1 MTSLWSACVVYLDE
15 FTVCVGGQVLDQP
28 LTVVLPMHNCERQL
42 RSSVLDILDLTSS
55 VTRMLQIVVVDDGST
70 DDTYET
76 ACELARLYPQLTVLR
91 QPVRQGLGAALD
103 LVRNRLAVEMVIV
116 HDGVSTIDVAQ
127 LQMML
132 QEENA
137 NRNPVEKAE
146 QVSDSTMQSTMQSS
160 GSRRFAAV
168 RALHDRMEQAH
179 RSATCFRW
187 MQLEK
192 PLVPRRCQTSFPSG
206 VQEEMPAQGMPI
218 AFTNL
223 PTGMGF
229 VPQD

>member
-1 MTSLWSACVVYLDE
+1 
-15 FTVCVGGQVLDQP
+15 
-28 LTVVLPMHNCERQL
+28 MHNCEHQL
-42 RSSVLDILDLTSS
+42 RSSVLDILDLASS
-55 VTRMLQIVVVDDGST
+55 ATRMLKIVVVDDGST

-103 LVRNRLAVEMVIV
+103 FVRNRLAVEMVIV

-127 LQMML
+127 LQTML
-132 QEENA
+132 QAENA
-137 NRNPVEKAE
+137 NRNPAEKAE
-146 QVSDSTMQSTMQSS
+146 PVCDSAMQSS

-168 RALHDRMEQAH
+168 RVLHDRMEQAH
-179 RSATCFRW
+179 RTATCFQW

-192 PLVPRRCQTSFPSG
+192 PLVPRRCQTAAYPSG
-206 VQEEMPAQGMPI
+206 MQEEMPAKGMPI